1 MPRPCKC
8 RRICSVPRIT
18 RFDAAGEPH
27 SEPVTI
33 GLDELE
39 VLRLLDRE
47 NLSQQQCAVRMQVSR
62 PTVARMYEN
71 VRKKLAEALTEGKA
85 STLPEAISRFARN
98 LGRSAGECGIAV
110 IEKSIRPSWTTKGG
124 NKMNILILGGVAARH
139 QNRRQAQTLRTG
151 A

>member
-71 VRKKLAEALTEGKA
+71 VRKKLAEALTEGKSIHLA
-85 STLPEAISRFARN
+85 GGDIQVCTEPRPECRGVRNCCHRKKHSTVMDN
-98 LGRSAGECGIAV
+98 KRS
-110 IEKSIRPSWTTKGG
+110 
-124 NKMNILILGGVAARH
+124 
-139 QNRRQAQTLRTG
+139 
-151 A
+151 

>member
-71 VRKKLAEALTEGKA
+71 VRKKLAEALTEGKKHPPCRRRYPGLHG
-85 STLPEAISRFARN
+85 T
-98 LGRSAGECGIAV
+98 SAGVRGVRNCCHRKKHSTV
-110 IEKSIRPSWTTKGG
+110 MD
-124 NKMNILILGGVAARH
+124 NK
-139 QNRRQAQTLRTG
+139 RR
-151 A
+151 

>member
-47 NLSQQQCAVRMQVSR
+47 NLSQQQCAARMQVSR
-62 PTVARMYEN
+62 PTAARMYEN
-71 VRKKLAEALTEGKA
+71 VRKKLAEALTEGKSIHLA
-85 STLPEAISRFARN
+85 GGDIQVCTEPRPECRGVRNCCHRKKHST
-98 LGRSAGECGIAV
+98 V
-110 IEKSIRPSWTTKGG
+110 MD
-124 NKMNILILGGVAARH
+124 NK
-139 QNRRQAQTLRTG
+139 RR
-151 A
+151 

>member
-71 VRKKLAEALTEGKA
+71 VRKRLAEALTEGKSIHLA
-85 STLPEAISRFARN
+85 GGDIQVCTEPRPECRGVRNCCHRKKHST
-98 LGRSAGECGIAV
+98 V
-110 IEKSIRPSWTTKGG
+110 MD
-124 NKMNILILGGVAARH
+124 NK
-139 QNRRQAQTLRTG
+139 RR
-151 A
+151 

>member
-47 NLSQQQCAVRMQVSR
+47 NLSQQQCAARMQVSR
-62 PTVARMYEN
+62 ATVARMYQN
-71 VRKKLAEALTEGKA
+71 VRKKLAEALTEGKSIHLA
-85 STLPEAISRFARN
+85 GGDIQVCTEPRPECRGVRNCCHRKKHST
-98 LGRSAGECGIAV
+98 V
-110 IEKSIRPSWTTKGG
+110 MD
-124 NKMNILILGGVAARH
+124 NK
-139 QNRRQAQTLRTG
+139 RR
-151 A
+151 

>member
-71 VRKKLAEALTEGKA
+71 VRKKLAEALTEGKSIHLA
-85 STLPEAISRFARN
+85 GGDIQVCTEPRPECRGVRNCCHRKKHST
-98 LGRSAGECGIAV
+98 V
-110 IEKSIRPSWTTKGG
+110 MD
-124 NKMNILILGGVAARH
+124 NK
-139 QNRRQAQTLRTG
+139 RR
-151 A
+151 

>member
-39 VLRLLDRE
+39 DVYKRQL
-47 NLSQQQCAVRMQVSR
+47 
-62 PTVARMYEN
+62 
-71 VRKKLAEALTEGKA
+71 KA
-85 STLPEAISRFARN
+85 YN
-98 LGRSAGECGIAV
+98 
-110 IEKSIRPSWTTKGG
+110 
-124 NKMNILILGGVAARH
+124 
-139 QNRRQAQTLRTG
+139 TG
-151 A
+151 TIPKFF

>member
-18 RFDAAGEPH
+18 RFVAAGEPH

-71 VRKKLAEALTEGKA
+71 VRKKLAEALTEGKSIHLA
-85 STLPEAISRFARN
+85 GGDIQVCTEPRPECRGVRNCCHRKKHST
-98 LGRSAGECGIAV
+98 V
-110 IEKSIRPSWTTKGG
+110 MD
-124 NKMNILILGGVAARH
+124 NK
-139 QNRRQAQTLRTG
+139 RR
-151 A
+151 

>member
-71 VRKKLAEALTEGKA
+71 VRKKLAEALTEGKSIHLA
-85 STLPEAISRFARN
+85 GGDIQVCTEPRPECRGVRNCCHRKKHSTVMDLS
-98 LGRSAGECGIAV
+98 
-110 IEKSIRPSWTTKGG
+110 
-124 NKMNILILGGVAARH
+124 LIH
-139 QNRRQAQTLRTG
+139 I
-151 A
+151 

>member
-18 RFDAAGEPH
+18 SFDAAGEPH

-47 NLSQQQCAVRMQVSR
+47 NLSQQQCAARMQVSR

-71 VRKKLAEALTEGKA
+71 VRKKLAEALTEGKSIHLA
-85 STLPEAISRFARN
+85 GGDIQVCTEPRPECRGVRNCCHRKKHST
-98 LGRSAGECGIAV
+98 V
-110 IEKSIRPSWTTKGG
+110 MD
-124 NKMNILILGGVAARH
+124 NK
-139 QNRRQAQTLRTG
+139 RR
-151 A
+151 

>member
-47 NLSQQQCAVRMQVSR
+47 NLSQQQCAARMQASR

-71 VRKKLAEALTEGKA
+71 VRKKLAEALTEGKSIHLA
-85 STLPEAISRFARN
+85 GGDIQVCTEPRPECRGVRNCCHRKKHST
-98 LGRSAGECGIAV
+98 V
-110 IEKSIRPSWTTKGG
+110 MD
-124 NKMNILILGGVAARH
+124 NK
-139 QNRRQAQTLRTG
+139 RR
-151 A
+151 

>member
-62 PTVARMYEN
+62 EKHPPCRRRYPGLHGT
-71 VRKKLAEALTEGKA
+71 
-85 STLPEAISRFARN
+85 
-98 LGRSAGECGIAV
+98 SAGVPGSAELLSSKKAFDRHGQQKEV
-110 IEKSIRPSWTTKGG
+110 IR
-124 NKMNILILGGVAARH
+124 
-139 QNRRQAQTLRTG
+139 
-151 A
+151 